1 MQTVFT
7 LRAGVL
13 NRLNG
18 WVIVVLELAVF
29 ALPFS
34 VVGNRY
40 RYIRK
45 HILGI
50 FEKNNINNQLFHTN
64 FPVFVPYLCSYQLLF
79 NCYISILVPGS
90 ILPQLLLRRPVG
102 LVRCRHPSQL
112 DGPYFLQALKGRVRA
127 SLADLHRNHVFWIR
141 GWYRIGDHH
150 GHSVLCLR
158 ILTSESTPIY
168 IPVYQMHD

>member
-40 RYIRK
+40 IRK
-45 HILGI
+45 HLLG
-50 FEKNNINNQLFHTN
+50 
-64 FPVFVPYLCSYQLLF
+64 
-79 NCYISILVPGS
+79 
-90 ILPQLLLRRPVG
+90 
-102 LVRCRHPSQL
+102 
-112 DGPYFLQALKGRVRA
+112 FLE
-127 SLADLHRNHVFWIR
+127 
-141 GWYRIGDHH
+141 RI
-150 GHSVLCLR
+150 
-158 ILTSESTPIY
+158 T
-168 IPVYQMHD
+168 